1 MIFHWF
7 TSCIMMGIVIFREHN
22 QKTEKKINK
31 KEKRKK
37 KLFNCPSSDH
47 RNE

>member
-22 QKTEKKINK
+22 QKTEKKKINK

-37 KLFNCPSSDH
+37 TI
-47 RNE
+47 